1 MMGSP
6 EEFYEYQLK
15 GKTEAQ
21 ILTKIRSLKR
31 EIKRLIRILEHPDYV
46 CEICPSED
54 VQLICCR
61 EYLSVAKRTLEK
73 VGGTYI
79 PAKAELKAAEFE
91 KNIPYISRIDFSVG
105 GFTMGYE
112 KRVVEISNGQLQFYA
127 EKFPMGDGLEE
138 MDVDISTGNFFDCI
152 RDLHLNEW
160 RRHYDLFRY
169 GMAVMDGVQWELKVR
184 FSNGHKAITY
194 HGDNAY
200 PHNFIKLLE
209 LLDLELDEGF
219 QECPEGNEN

>member
-1 MMGSP
+1 MMSSP

-54 VQLICCR
+54 VQLICSR

-112 KRVVEISNGQLQFYA
+112 KRVVEISNGQLLFYA

-138 MDVDISTGNFFDCI
+138 MNVDISPECFFNRI
-152 RDLHLNEW
+152 RDLHLAEW

-169 GMAVMDGVQWELKVR
+169 GMAVMDGVQ
-184 FSNGHKAITY
+184 
-194 HGDNAY
+194 
-200 PHNFIKLLE
+200 
-209 LLDLELDEGF
+209 
-219 QECPEGNEN
+219 

>member
-1 MMGSP
+1 MMSSP

-46 CEICPSED
+46 CEVCPSED
-54 VQLICCR
+54 VQLICSR
-61 EYLSVAKRTLEK
+61 EYLSVAKRTLEE
-73 VGGTYI
+73 VGSTYI
-79 PAKAELKAAEFE
+79 PTKADLKAAEFE
-91 KNIPYISRIDFSVG
+91 KNIPFISRIDFSVG
-105 GFTMGYE
+105 GFAMGYE

-127 EKFPMGDGLEE
+127 EKFPMGDGQEE
-138 MDVDISTGNFFDCI
+138 MNVDISPESFFDHI
-152 RDLHLNEW
+152 RDLHLSEW

-169 GMAVMDGVQWELKVR
+169 GMAVMDGVQWELVIY
-184 FSNGHKAITY
+184 FSNGANPIRY

-200 PHNFIKLLE
+200 PHNYKRLLE
-209 LLDLELDEGF
+209 LLCVNL
-219 QECPEGNEN
+219 